1 MVAGLDTDLWMEGLS
16 AAELLRQFGIDP
28 DVRVTPDGKLM
39 TPEGEIFTIQ
49 NSDSS
54 DSSSC
59 SEKWK
64 FFWE

>member
-1 MVAGLDTDLWMEGLS
+1 MAVGPDTDLWMEGLS

-28 DVRVTPDGKLM
+28 DVRLAPGGKLM
-39 TPEGEIFTIQ
+39 TPEGETLSIQ

-54 DSSSC
+54 DSSSF

-64 FFWE
+64 FI